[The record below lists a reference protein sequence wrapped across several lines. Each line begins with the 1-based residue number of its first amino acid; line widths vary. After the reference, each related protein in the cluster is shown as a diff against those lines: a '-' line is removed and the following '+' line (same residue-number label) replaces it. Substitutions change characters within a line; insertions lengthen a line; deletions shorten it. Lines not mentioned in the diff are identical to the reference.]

1 MSDLPIWF
9 GEIRAFNHGF
19 RYYTWVKHLENSGG
33 SKAQHAQKLEDVER
47 GRDREEH
54 GLVTIFEAKDEADE
68 ETVTLGHWSAS
79 ASRKTPDKA

>member
-1 MSDLPIWF
+1 MWESFDLFWD
-9 GEIRAFNHGF
+9 RMLNQGF
-19 RYYTWVKHLENSGG
+19 RYYTWVKHLENSSAGP
-33 SKAQHAQKLEDVER
+33 KAPHVQKLDDVER

-68 ETVTLGHWSAS
+68 ETVTLGHWA